1 MQAAS
6 DPAFDAVALSELHSR
21 AWTLLEEGVRSAR
34 SPFHTPAMAT
44 QGASGPSVR
53 TVVLRHADPEKQQ
66 ISCHTDWRSAK
77 RREIQKDG
85 RVSWLFY
92 DRDRKLQLRLAG
104 QAQVHNGDALASER
118 WRVSSINSRRCY
130 STESPPALSSAHLL
144 APQQIRIPDGA
155 TSLSSSPQWHLSI
168 GCFSAPTVTSARC

>member
-1 MQAAS
+1 MQATS
-6 DPAFDAVALSELHSR
+6 DPAFDTVALSELHSR

-104 QAQVHNGDALASER
+104 IIVRHVASYGLPHCLRITIGDEAACRRVVEALRTFKA
-118 WRVSSINSRRCY
+118 
-130 STESPPALSSAHLL
+130 
-144 APQQIRIPDGA
+144 GA
-155 TSLSSSPQWHLSI
+155 V
-168 GCFSAPTVTSARC
+168 A